1 MNSNY
6 RKIEKDKIIKVNID
20 NKYKKIRN
28 RDYNNRNNNNY
39 NSNSQNTV
47 TYTFNMLNNGKT
59 NININ
64 LNKKENIDEYT
75 SKKKLIDIPTHF
87 KSQSLIE
94 DHELFEYKKKNENL
108 VKNIRFN
115 KYLVPMI
122 EKKKIEKKVYRLK
135 FKEAPSNIT
144 DFLSKIRQSNERN
157 ITESNEKY
165 NKVKLYRNNYSFD
178 NLNNINNY
186 NNIDESYKL
195 NSKTYINDINYYMI
209 NANED
214 IYFQKIKDNNL
225 IQKNYKKIYQP
236 KKIQNQQE
244 EYLYNN
250 KIKKINN
257 RHYRYDSSFINNNVN
272 DNIDQNNNYEY
283 INSYEE
289 RIIYPIVY
297 NYKKGFKNKYYL
309 NKIYTPRNK
318 KDILNYENYLQNKKL
333 FIVYRGK
340 LFKLLYTALSKF
352 FNICFMQ
359 LKNYAFQKLKE
370 FRIKNKIYK
379 DKILQRIYPKQRAK
393 SINKKNENKIPNIN
407 NDEYSKISTY
417 YNSNMNSSIKNKKN
431 DNSFLNNSMN
441 TSRSFAHIIKTK
453 NENDSKRRDD
463 STELCKNI
471 SELKE
476 KYEQIQKRKNIKN
489 NEKSPNNR
497 ELPIMYTKNKL
508 LFNKNL
514 NSSKCI
520 YKRKKLYNVNKDKD
534 KEKDNNNSNFKNENF
549 STDNLN
555 TNLNKVN
562 NGLKGITYY
571 KKKTNNN
578 GDNQKIKNENKYPNK
593 EKNEKNSITKR
604 LDKIYNN
611 ELKEPYNS
619 KNILIKKIIKNI
631 KSPDKRL
638 FVSIKYVYLPN
649 EDIKG
654 RKEKYNDNILESI
667 NTDNFSIYKKLIY
680 NISLNKDRLI
690 GIIEEEESSNFNC
703 TFDSN
708 NSFDYKINKRIRNKN
723 SRNNNNYSRSSS
735 INDKYLFSC
744 VNFITKAIKRVIL
757 KNSYNFFKKRINLE
771 K

>member
-28 RDYNNRNNNNY
+28 RDYNNRNNNNF

-87 KSQSLIE
+87 KSKSLIE

-165 NKVKLYRNNYSFD
+165 NKVNLYRNNYSFD

-186 NNIDESYKL
+186 NNIDENYKL

-225 IQKNYKKIYQP
+225 NQKNYKKIYQP

-257 RHYRYDSSFINNNVN
+257 RHYRYDSSFINNKVN

-340 LFKLLYTALSKF
+340 LFKLLYTGLSKF

-534 KEKDNNNSNFKNENF
+534 KEKDNNNSNFKNENC

-571 KKKTNNN
+571 KKKANNN
-578 GDNQKIKNENKYPNK
+578 SDNQKIKNENKYPNK
-593 EKNEKNSITKR
+593 EKNEKHSITKR

-654 RKEKYNDNILESI
+654 RKGKYNDNILESI